1 MVARV
6 VRPGARPPEFCGRY
20 HIAEILG
27 RGAMGVVYKAHDP
40 LLDRDVALKLI
51 KTDLLDADE
60 RSDYLRRFM
69 HEAQAAARCAHRGIV
84 GVYDFSENDGSPFI
98 VMEFVNG
105 PDLRR
110 MMRDGGAQTPARAV
124 PIMLQILDALDHA
137 HRLGIVHRD
146 IKPPNILV
154 PRPDEVKIAD
164 FGIARLGAGQATQ
177 AGVIVGTP
185 QYMAPEQAR
194 GDAVDLR
201 ADLFS
206 AAAVFLEMLTGKAAF
221 GGDSYAAIL
230 GQVLHGEP
238 QAPDSANASQH
249 PELYAMLRRALAKAP
264 ADRFGSAAEF
274 AAALQHAAHPAPGR
288 HDAIG
293 VAAADDYDDYTVYQ
307 PPGRH
312 LDAMVVEQAEKDLA
326 TFIGPL
332 AKVFVRQVAANVTS
346 AGELYRSLSAKIAD
360 EGDRTS
366 FMQRAQ
372 AAPATAKTA
381 HASDSGSHGGTAPGS
396 LAAPGVSLVPSE
408 MQVAA
413 QTALTVFLGPIAKV
427 LVRKAVDQA
436 RTTDEFFDRLAAHLT
451 RDEDRAAFRRQV
463 SKFRDP
469 RF

>member
-1 MVARV
+1 LVARII
-6 VRPGARPPEFCGRY
+6 RSGARPPEFCGRY
-20 HIAEILG
+20 RIAEILG

-60 RSDYLRRFM
+60 RSDYLGRFM
-69 HEAQAAARCAHRGIV
+69 REAQAAARCAHRGIV

-164 FGIARLGAGQATQ
+164 FGIARLGTGQATQ

-238 QAPDSANASQH
+238 QVPASANASQH
-249 PELYAMLRRALAKAP
+249 PELYAVLRRALAKAS

-274 AAALQHAAHPAPGR
+274 AAALRHAAVLPAPQR
-288 HDAIG
+288 HDTTG
-293 VAAADDYDDYTVYQ
+293 DAAADDNTVYQ

-332 AKVFVRQVAANVTS
+332 AKVFVRQLATSATS
-346 AGELYRSLSAKIAD
+346 AGELYQSLGAKIAN
-360 EGDRTS
+360 EADRTS
-366 FMQRAQ
+366 FMRRAQ
-372 AAPATAKTA
+372 AAPATAEPA
-381 HASDSGSHGGTAPGS
+381 HPADSGSHTGTAPGS
-396 LAAPGVSLVPSE
+396 LAAPGVSIVPSE

-413 QTALTVFLGPIAKV
+413 QTALTLFLGPIAKV
-427 LVRKAVDQA
+427 LVRQAVSQA
-436 RTTDEFFDRLAAHLT
+436 HTSDEFFDRLAGHLT
-451 RDEDRAAFRRQV
+451 RDEDRAAFRRQL